1 MPRSSRLLA
10 LACSAA
16 LIPLLLVAAGSLAVH
31 GEFEL
36 PTLHVIAVTGTA
48 SLAAAVSVLMTI
60 AALRRNDT
68 RAGLVGVAFTT
79 VAGLMTVHGL
89 ATPGFLLEEYGRNAT
104 VGLAGVLAVP
114 AGGIL
119 LAAATL
125 APPAAAGARR
135 VVLACQLGVLAALVA
150 FGAVG
155 LVHPALI
162 PLIPLQIEPW
172 VYVVLFPV
180 AAVYAWLAWR
190 AYRTHQ
196 LTGRRADLTVAVGL
210 VWLGASIVF
219 YLLADVWSFQFWAA
233 HLLEAIGF
241 AAVAGAVAVDL
252 SRQVPSHHLYRRIEG
267 SDLLEAEEELLGG
280 YVRSL
285 TATMELRDP
294 STREHSRRVA
304 ALAVR
309 LGMHMGLPE
318 TSVRTL
324 AIAGLLHDI
333 GKLQVPEHILNKPG
347 RLTDEEFAVIT
358 THPDRGADLLAHI
371 GGFTRELGLVRHHHE
386 KFTGGGYPT
395 GVAAE
400 TLPVEVRILT
410 ICDVYDALTSTRAYR
425 EPWTQERALEQI
437 VTESGTTFDPA
448 CVAALTE
455 LITGADTRVTVLR
468 RTLAP
473 RPATAET
480 WPPA

>member
-1 MPRSSRLLA
+1 MSRSLRPVA
-10 LACSAA
+10 LACLAA
-16 LIPLLLVAAGSLAVH
+16 LIPLALVAGGSLAVH

-36 PTLHVIAVTGTA
+36 PTVHVIAVTGTA
-48 SLAAAVSVLMTI
+48 ALAAAISVLMTI
-60 AALRRNDT
+60 AALRRNDI
-68 RAGLVGVAFTT
+68 RAGLVGVAFTA

-114 AGGIL
+114 VGGVL

-125 APPAAAGARR
+125 APPVAAGARR
-135 VVLACQLGVLAALVA
+135 VVIGCQAAVLVA
-150 FGAVG
+150 ISTFGVIG
-155 LVHPALI
+155 LLHPALV
-162 PLIPLQIEPW
+162 PLVPLQIEPW
-172 VYVVLFPV
+172 VYLVLFPV
-180 AAVYAWLAWR
+180 AGVYVWMAWR

-233 HLLEAIGF
+233 HVLEAIGF
-241 AAVAGAVAVDL
+241 AAVAGSVAVDL

-267 SDLLEAEEELLGG
+267 SDLLESEEQLLGG

-294 STREHSRRVA
+294 TTREHSRRVA
-304 ALAVR
+304 TLAVR
-309 LGMHMGLPE
+309 VGMHLGLPQPA
-318 TSVRTL
+318 VRTL

-333 GKLQVPEHILNKPG
+333 GKLQVPEEILTKPG

-358 THPDRGADLLAHI
+358 THPDRGANLLAHL
-371 GGFTRELGLVRHHHE
+371 GGFTSELALVRHHHE
-386 KFTGGGYPT
+386 KFAGGGYPT
-395 GVAAE
+395 GIAAQ
-400 TLPVEVRILT
+400 TLPIEVRILT
-410 ICDVYDALTSTRAYR
+410 VCDVYDALTSKRAYR
-425 EPWTQERALEQI
+425 EPWTHERALEQI
-437 VTESGTTFDPA
+437 VSESGTTFDPG

-455 LITGADTRVTVLR
+455 VIAGTGTRVTVLR
-468 RTLAP
+468 RTIG
-473 RPATAET
+473 RNPATA
-480 WPPA
+480 

>member
-1 MPRSSRLLA
+1 MSRCLRPSA
-10 LACSAA
+10 LACPAA
-16 LIPLLLVAAGSLAVH
+16 LLPLLLVAAGSFAVH

-48 SLAAAVSVLMTI
+48 SLAAAVSVLMT
-60 AALRRNDT
+60 AAAVRRNDT
-68 RAGLVGVAFTT
+68 RAGLVGVAFTA
-79 VAGLMTVHGL
+79 VAGLMTIHGL
-89 ATPGFLLEEYGRNAT
+89 ATPGFMLEEYGRNAT

-125 APPAAAGARR
+125 APPVARGARR
-135 VVLACQLGVLAALVA
+135 VVLGCQAAVLAALVV
-150 FGAVG
+150 FGVVG
-155 LVHPALI
+155 LLHPPLI

-210 VWLGASIVF
+210 IWLGASIVF

-267 SDLLEAEEELLGG
+267 SDLLDAEEELLGG

-309 LGMHMGLPE
+309 VGMHMGLPQP
-318 TSVRTL
+318 SVRTL

-333 GKLQVPEHILNKPG
+333 GKLQVPEQILNKPG
-347 RLTDEEFAVIT
+347 DLTDEEFAVIT
-358 THPDRGADLLAHI
+358 THPDRGANLLAHL
-371 GGFTRELGLVRHHHE
+371 GGFVSELPLVRHHHE
-386 KFTGGGYPT
+386 KFAGGGYPT

-400 TLPVEVRILT
+400 GLPVEVRVLT
-410 ICDVYDALTSTRAYR
+410 ICDVYDALTSRRAYR
-425 EPWTQERALEQI
+425 EPWPQERALEQI
-437 VTESGTTFDPA
+437 VSESGTTFDPA

-455 LITGADTRVTVLR
+455 VVAGAGTRVTVLR
-468 RTLAP
+468 RTLGA
-473 RPATAET
+473 RAATAES
-480 WPPA
+480 

>member
-1 MPRSSRLLA
+1 MNRCSRHAA
-10 LACSAA
+10 LACVAA
-16 LIPLLLVAAGSLAVH
+16 IVPLLMVAGGSLAVH

-36 PTLHVIAVTGTA
+36 PTIHVIAVTGTA
-48 SLAAAVSVLMTI
+48 SLAAAVSVLMTA

-68 RAGLVGVAFTT
+68 RAGLVGVAFTA

-89 ATPGFLLEEYGRNAT
+89 ATPDFLLEEYGRNAT

-125 APPAAAGARR
+125 APPAANGARR
-135 VVLACQLGVLAALVA
+135 VVLGCQIAVLIALA
-150 FGAVG
+150 LFGAVG
-155 LVHPALI
+155 LLHPALV

-180 AAVYAWLAWR
+180 AGIYSWLAWR
-190 AYRTHQ
+190 AHRTHQ
-196 LTGRRADLTVAVGL
+196 LTGRRADVVVAVGL

-233 HLLEAIGF
+233 HVLEAIGF

-252 SRQVPSHHLYRRIEG
+252 ARQVPSHHLYRRIEG
-267 SDLLEAEEELLGG
+267 SDLLESEEELLGG

-309 LGMHMGLPE
+309 IGTHMGLPQP
-318 TSVRTL
+318 SVRTL

-333 GKLQVPEHILNKPG
+333 GKLQVPEQILNKPG

-358 THPDRGADLLAHI
+358 THPDRGADLLAHL
-371 GGFTRELGLVRHHHE
+371 GGFVRELPLVRHHHE
-386 KFTGGGYPT
+386 KFAGGGYPT

-400 TLPVEVRILT
+400 TLPIEVRILT
-410 ICDVYDALTSTRAYR
+410 TCDVYDALTSRRAYR
-425 EPWTQERALEQI
+425 DPWTHERALEQI
-437 VTESGTTFDPA
+437 VSESGTTFDPA

-455 LITGADTRVTVLR
+455 VVAGDGTRVTVLH
-468 RTLAP
+468 RTLGR
-473 RPATAET
+473 RPATA
-480 WPPA
+480 

>member
-1 MPRSSRLLA
+1 MTRSSRPAA
-10 LACSAA
+10 LACLVA
-16 LIPLLLVAAGSLAVH
+16 LVPLLLVAGGSVAVH

-36 PTLHVIAVTGTA
+36 PTIHVIAVTGTA
-48 SLAAAVSVLMTI
+48 SLAAAISVLMTA

-68 RAGLVGVAFTT
+68 RAGLVGVAFTA

-104 VGLAGVLAVP
+104 VGLAGVMAVP

-125 APPAAAGARR
+125 APPAARGASR
-135 VVLACQLGVLAALVA
+135 VVVGCQAAVLTAVIA
-150 FGAVG
+150 FGVVG
-155 LVHPALI
+155 LLHPALV

-180 AAVYAWLAWR
+180 AGVYTWLAWR
-190 AYRTHQ
+190 AHRTHQ
-196 LTGRRADLTVAVGL
+196 LTGRRADLVVAVGL

-233 HLLEAIGF
+233 HVLEAIGF

-252 SRQVPSHHLYRRIEG
+252 ARQVPSHHLYRRIEG
-267 SDLLEAEEELLGG
+267 SDLLESEEELLGG

-309 LGMHMGLPE
+309 VGMHMGLPAA
-318 TSVRTL
+318 SLRTL

-333 GKLQVPEHILNKPG
+333 GKLQVPEQILNKPA

-358 THPDRGADLLAHI
+358 THPDRGADLLSHL
-371 GGFTRELGLVRHHHE
+371 GGFARELALVRHHHE
-386 KFTGGGYPT
+386 KFAGGGYPT
-395 GVAAE
+395 GLRAE
-400 TLPVEVRILT
+400 TLPIEVRILT
-410 ICDVYDALTSTRAYR
+410 MCDVYDALTSKRAYR

-437 VTESGTTFDPA
+437 VSESGTTFDPA
-448 CVAALTE
+448 CVAALAE
-455 LITGADTRVTVLR
+455 VIAGADTRVTVVR
-468 RTLAP
+468 RTLGR
-473 RPATAET
+473 RPMTA
-480 WPPA
+480 

>member
-1 MPRSSRLLA
+1 MIRCSRPVA
-10 LACSAA
+10 LACAAA
-16 LIPLLLVAAGSLAVH
+16 LVPVLLVTFGSMAVH

-48 SLAAAVSVLMTI
+48 SLAAAISVLMTA

-68 RAGLVGVAFTT
+68 RAGLVGVAFSA

-114 AGGIL
+114 AGGVL

-125 APPAAAGARR
+125 APPAASGARR
-135 VVLACQLGVLAALVA
+135 VVLGCQVAVLTAVVA
-150 FGAVG
+150 FGLVG
-155 LVHPALI
+155 LLHPALV
-162 PLIPLQIEPW
+162 PLVPLQIEPW

-196 LTGRRADLTVAVGL
+196 LTGRRADLVVAVGL

-233 HLLEAIGF
+233 HVLEAIGF
-241 AAVAGAVAVDL
+241 GAVAGAVAVDL
-252 SRQVPSHHLYRRIEG
+252 ARQVPSHHLYRRIEG
-267 SDLLEAEEELLGG
+267 SDLLESEEELLGG
-280 YVRSL
+280 YVRAL

-309 LGMHMGLPE
+309 VGMHMGLPE
-318 TSVRTL
+318 PSVRTL

-333 GKLQVPEHILNKPG
+333 GKLQVPEGILNKPG

-358 THPDRGADLLAHI
+358 THPDRGADLLSHL
-371 GGFTRELGLVRHHHE
+371 GGFVSELPLVRHHHE
-386 KFTGGGYPT
+386 KFAGGGYPT
-395 GVAAE
+395 GIAAE
-400 TLPVEVRILT
+400 ALPVEVRILT
-410 ICDVYDALTSTRAYR
+410 LCDVYDALTSKRAYR
-425 EPWTQERALEQI
+425 DPWTQERALAQI
-437 VTESGTTFDPA
+437 VSESGTTFDPA
-448 CVAALTE
+448 CVTALTE
-455 LITGADTRVTVLR
+455 VVAGAGTRVTVLR
-468 RTLAP
+468 RTLGR
-473 RPATAET
+473 RPATT
-480 WPPA
+480 